1 MEKKKENLK
10 DPEVLIKQIKN
21 ICKNVHVMKTTTGYE
36 IDVLK
41 VAEDYEFSLILDSKQ
56 IVAVV
61 RTPLVKER
69 QIFSLEKSDVLIS
82 PCYIE
87 VYGGENRFIH
97 LDFADNNFKMEEQ
110 AVIQHKTRQK
120 TLF

>member
-1 MEKKKENLK
+1 MGKKKENLK
-10 DPEVLIKQIKN
+10 DPEVLTRQIKN
-21 ICKNVHVMKTTTGYE
+21 TCKNVHVMKTATGYE
-36 IDVLK
+36 IDILK
-41 VAEDYEFSLILDSKQ
+41 VAEDYEFSLMLDSKQ
-56 IVAVV
+56 IVAMV

-69 QIFSLEKSDVLIS
+69 QIFSLEKSEVLVS
-82 PCYIE
+82 PCYLE
-87 VYGGENRFIH
+87 VYEGENRFIH